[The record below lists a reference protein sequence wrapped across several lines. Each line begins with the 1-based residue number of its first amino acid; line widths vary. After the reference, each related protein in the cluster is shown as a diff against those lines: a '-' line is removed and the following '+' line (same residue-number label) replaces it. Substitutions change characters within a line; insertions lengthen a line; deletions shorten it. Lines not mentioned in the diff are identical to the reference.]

1 MISTADYHS
10 SACVFEDYYLLD
22 GMMASYSMLLDSLF
36 IVYKKIRCLESVVI
50 FSPIPT
56 GFFVPAEFFR
66 GWRGKTPKNRLCRV
80 RRRKNASCACV
91 ALISCCPGTLE

>member
-1 MISTADYHS
+1 
-10 SACVFEDYYLLD
+10 
-22 GMMASYSMLLDSLF
+22 LF
-36 IVYKKIRCLESVVI
+36 IVYKKIRRLESVVI

-80 RRRKNASCACV
+80 WRRKNASWMGDVDIC
-91 ALISCCPGTLE
+91 IQNTLPVHYFVSK